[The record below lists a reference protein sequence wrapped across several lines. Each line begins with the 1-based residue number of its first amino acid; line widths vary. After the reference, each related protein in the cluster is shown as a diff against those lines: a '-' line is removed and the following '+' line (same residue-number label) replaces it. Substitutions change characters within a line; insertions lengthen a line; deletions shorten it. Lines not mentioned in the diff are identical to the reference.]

1 MWIENIMGQPAHR
14 PVPVPPAD
22 APNTPARVDVD
33 SGVRLH
39 GRLTGS
45 SDLSVDG
52 EVDGH
57 IELPGY
63 VLTLGTQAKITALIA
78 ARRVHI
84 AGQVVGDVSATEA
97 VVVEATA
104 SIQGDIVAPAVAIAE
119 GARFAGSIDMRG
131 QASEQSRVTRMT
143 PRAQI
148 AV

>member
-14 PVPVPPAD
+14 R
-22 APNTPARVDVD
+22 TPAEVLQPPVRIDVAA
-33 SGVRLH
+33 GVRLQ
-39 GRLTGS
+39 GSVTGS

-52 EVDGH
+52 EVDGQ
-57 IELPGY
+57 IELPGH
-63 VLTLGTQAKITALIA
+63 VLTLGTHAKITAPVA

-84 AGQVVGDVSATEA
+84 AGEVMGDVSSTEA

-104 SIQGDIVAPAVAIAE
+104 SIVGDIVAPTVAIAE

-131 QASEQSRVTRMT
+131 AAPGRASVTRLT
-143 PRAQI
+143 PRVQI